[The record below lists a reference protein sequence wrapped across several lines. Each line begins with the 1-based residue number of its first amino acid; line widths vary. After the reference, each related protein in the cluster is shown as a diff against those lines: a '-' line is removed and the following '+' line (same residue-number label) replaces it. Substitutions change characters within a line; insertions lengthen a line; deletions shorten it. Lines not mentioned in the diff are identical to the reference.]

1 MNGES
6 FLNSCSQKNT
16 WFTNKIVLRDL
27 TSWFYCFPSIY
38 ELNPSNK
45 MWALGTHNFF
55 LKINFMCPS
64 CEMVQGTVSFPTK
77 VCEVYHVSLE
87 NESGTG
93 IYKPLNSQDWHAH
106 VNLKHH
112 MTWIQCKFLIFFAQ
126 PQNWNRK
133 EIYSDSQLLM
143 PVAINCCPSCQ
154 RKWFH
159 F

>member
-1 MNGES
+1 
-6 FLNSCSQKNT
+6 
-16 WFTNKIVLRDL
+16 
-27 TSWFYCFPSIY
+27 
-38 ELNPSNK
+38 
-45 MWALGTHNFF
+45 
-55 LKINFMCPS
+55 MCPS

-133 EIYSDSQLLM
+133 EIYNDIQSTFNGGNYKLLPYM
-143 PVAINCCPSCQ
+143 KLSKEMISFLGPFLLIDTLSILIL
-154 RKWFH
+154 KTH
-159 F
+159 FTIHLLLYLK

>member
-1 MNGES
+1 
-6 FLNSCSQKNT
+6 
-16 WFTNKIVLRDL
+16 
-27 TSWFYCFPSIY
+27 
-38 ELNPSNK
+38 
-45 MWALGTHNFF
+45 
-55 LKINFMCPS
+55 MCPS

-133 EIYSDSQLLM
+133 EIYNDIQSTFNGGNYKLLPYMKLSKEMISFLGPFLLIDSLSILILKTHFTIHLLLYL
-143 PVAINCCPSCQ
+143 
-154 RKWFH
+154 K
-159 F
+159 

>member
-1 MNGES
+1 
-6 FLNSCSQKNT
+6 
-16 WFTNKIVLRDL
+16 
-27 TSWFYCFPSIY
+27 
-38 ELNPSNK
+38 
-45 MWALGTHNFF
+45 
-55 LKINFMCPS
+55 
-64 CEMVQGTVSFPTK
+64 MVQRTVSFPTK

-133 EIYSDSQLLM
+133 EIYSDIQSTFNAGDYKLAVKGNDFISRAIPIDRFTLYSNFKNSFYNPPAFISQII
-143 PVAINCCPSCQ
+143 PGVDAIYE
-154 RKWFH
+154 
-159 F
+159 

>member
-1 MNGES
+1 MILLLS
-6 FLNSCSQKNT
+6 F
-16 WFTNKIVLRDL
+16 
-27 TSWFYCFPSIY
+27 
-38 ELNPSNK
+38 NPSNK

-112 MTWIQCKFLIFFAQ
+112 MTWIQCKFLIFLH
-126 PQNWNRK
+126 NLKIEIGRK
-133 EIYSDSQLLM
+133 YTMTSSQLLM

>member
-27 TSWFYCFPSIY
+27 TSWFYCFPSNY

-45 MWALGTHNFF
+45 MWALGTHNLFF
-55 LKINFMCPS
+55 IKLILCALAVKWFKGQFLFLQKFVRYIMFHLK
-64 CEMVQGTVSFPTK
+64 
-77 VCEVYHVSLE
+77 
-87 NESGTG
+87 NESGIG

-133 EIYSDSQLLM
+133 EIYNDIQSTFNAANYKLL
-143 PVAINCCPSCQ
+143 P
-154 RKWFH
+154 
-159 F
+159 

>member
-1 MNGES
+1 
-6 FLNSCSQKNT
+6 
-16 WFTNKIVLRDL
+16 
-27 TSWFYCFPSIY
+27 
-38 ELNPSNK
+38 
-45 MWALGTHNFF
+45 
-55 LKINFMCPS
+55 MCPS

-126 PQNWNRK
+126 PQNGNRK
-133 EIYSDSQLLM
+133 EIYNDIQSTFNAGNYKLL
-143 PVAINCCPSCQ
+143 P
-154 RKWFH
+154 
-159 F
+159 

>member
-45 MWALGTHNFF
+45 MWALGTHNLFF
-55 LKINFMCPS
+55 FKLILCALAVKWFKGQFLFLQKFVRYIMFHLK
-64 CEMVQGTVSFPTK
+64 
-77 VCEVYHVSLE
+77 

-112 MTWIQCKFLIFFAQ
+112 MTWIQCKFLIFFAHATSKLKSEGNIQ
-126 PQNWNRK
+126 WH
-133 EIYSDSQLLM
+133 
-143 PVAINCCPSCQ
+143 PVN
-154 RKWFH
+154 F
-159 F
+159 

>member
-1 MNGES
+1 
-6 FLNSCSQKNT
+6 
-16 WFTNKIVLRDL
+16 
-27 TSWFYCFPSIY
+27 
-38 ELNPSNK
+38 
-45 MWALGTHNFF
+45 
-55 LKINFMCPS
+55 MCPS

-133 EIYSDSQLLM
+133 EIYNDIQSTFNAGNYKLLPYMKLSKEMISFLGPFLLIDSLSILILKTHFTIHLLLYL
-143 PVAINCCPSCQ
+143 
-154 RKWFH
+154 K
-159 F
+159 

>member
-55 LKINFMCPS
+55 FK
-64 CEMVQGTVSFPTK
+64 
-77 VCEVYHVSLE
+77 
-87 NESGTG
+87 
-93 IYKPLNSQDWHAH
+93 
-106 VNLKHH
+106 
-112 MTWIQCKFLIFFAQ
+112 LILCA
-126 PQNWNRK
+126 
-133 EIYSDSQLLM
+133 LA
-143 PVAINCCPSCQ
+143 V
-154 RKWFH
+154 KWFRGQFLFLQKFVRYISCFTWKRIWYRYIQAIKLSGLACTCQLETPH
-159 F
+159 DMDTVQIFNFFCTTSKLKSEGNIQWHPVNF

>member
-1 MNGES
+1 
-6 FLNSCSQKNT
+6 
-16 WFTNKIVLRDL
+16 
-27 TSWFYCFPSIY
+27 
-38 ELNPSNK
+38 
-45 MWALGTHNFF
+45 
-55 LKINFMCPS
+55 MCPS
-64 CEMVQGTVSFPTK
+64 CEMVQGTVSLPTK

-133 EIYSDSQLLM
+133 EIYNDIQSTFNGGNYKLLPYM
-143 PVAINCCPSCQ
+143 KLSKEMISFLGPFLLIDTLSILIL
-154 RKWFH
+154 KTH
-159 F
+159 FTIHLLLYLK

>member
-1 MNGES
+1 
-6 FLNSCSQKNT
+6 
-16 WFTNKIVLRDL
+16 
-27 TSWFYCFPSIY
+27 
-38 ELNPSNK
+38 
-45 MWALGTHNFF
+45 
-55 LKINFMCPS
+55 MCPS

-133 EIYSDSQLLM
+133 EIYNDIQSTFNAGSYKLLPYMKLSKEMISFLGPFLLIDSLSILILKTHFTIHLLLYL
-143 PVAINCCPSCQ
+143 
-154 RKWFH
+154 K
-159 F
+159 

>member
-1 MNGES
+1 
-6 FLNSCSQKNT
+6 
-16 WFTNKIVLRDL
+16 
-27 TSWFYCFPSIY
+27 
-38 ELNPSNK
+38 
-45 MWALGTHNFF
+45 
-55 LKINFMCPS
+55 MCPS

-133 EIYSDSQLLM
+133 EIYNDIQSTFNGGNYQLLPQLSKEM
-143 PVAINCCPSCQ
+143 ISFLGPFLLIDSLSILILKTHFYNPPAFISQIIPGVDAIYE
-154 RKWFH
+154 
-159 F
+159 